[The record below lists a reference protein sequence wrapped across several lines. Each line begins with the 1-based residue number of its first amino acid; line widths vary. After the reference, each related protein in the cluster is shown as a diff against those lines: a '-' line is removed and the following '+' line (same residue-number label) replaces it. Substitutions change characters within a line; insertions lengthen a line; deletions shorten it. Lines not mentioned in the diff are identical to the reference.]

1 MKKQNNLFLGGL
13 LVAFGSLFLAYNY
26 NLFDFDY
33 SFRQIARFWPVLL
46 ILAGVAVLLN
56 ERRSIY
62 NPVTALMVA
71 FAIPLGIYSFASSGV
86 DRIKTEFNDELN
98 LNFDDEDWKDDLKEE
113 FGKEHV
119 EQDFSVPLENEVTE
133 AKLKIS
139 GGAGEF
145 DLKKSDGNLFEAKTS
160 LDFGSYKMSEERIG
174 NTHDIEFEMKGK
186 KGNFNMGEH
195 NKNEV
200 MLGLSTKPIWDIELG
215 IGAGELDFDLSDFSV
230 KNLDI
235 KTGAADIDVKLGA
248 LNSKTDVKVE
258 SGVASVSLEIP
269 ESVGC
274 EIHMD
279 GALNSKD
286 FDGFDSVGNK
296 TYRTANFDQSSKKIF
311 IDVSSGLSSVAVKRY

>member
-1 MKKQNNLFLGGL
+1 MELEIILRETKIPQIAKLFSGMKKQNNLFLGGL

-26 NLFDFDY
+26 DLFDFDY

-46 ILAGVAVLLN
+46 ILGGIAVLLN

-86 DRIKTEFNDELN
+86 EKIKTELNDELN
-98 LNFDDEDWKDDLKEE
+98 FDFEQEDWKDELKDE
-113 FGKEHV
+113 FGQEHI
-119 EQDFSVPLENEVTE
+119 EQDFSIPLELEVTE

-145 DLKKSDGNLFEAKTS
+145 DLKKSEEFLFEAKTS
-160 LDFGSYKMSEERIG
+160 LDFGGYKMSEEKTG
-174 NTHDIEFEMKGK
+174 NSHDIEFEMKGK

-195 NKNEV
+195 KKNEV
-200 MLGLSTKPIWDIELG
+200 ILGLSTKPVWDIELG
-215 IGAGELDFDLSDFSV
+215 IGAGELDFDLSDFNV

-235 KTGAADIDVKLGA
+235 KTGAADIDVKLGE
-248 LNSKTDVKVE
+248 LNQNTEVKVE

-269 ESVGC
+269 GDYADDNTEKLW
-274 EIHMD
+274 MK
-279 GALNSKD
+279 ALELSN
-286 FDGFDSVGNK
+286 
-296 TYRTANFDQSSKKIF
+296 TALPDAYKQ
-311 IDVSSGLSSVAVKRY
+311 D